1 MGFIWELVS
10 VERHLN
16 GAVVL
21 NLDYSLESS
30 AELREKKVSMSRLHC
45 PEIPILIWDLIF
57 LKIPTDSNVKP
68 VLRTTRQEDRKL
80 PYLSLFS
87 ENVTGGK

>member
-1 MGFIWELVS
+1 MAVCEELVS

-21 NLDYSLESS
+21 NLVYSLESS

-57 LKIPTDSNVKP
+57 
-68 VLRTTRQEDRKL
+68 
-80 PYLSLFS
+80 
-87 ENVTGGK
+87 